1 MYKENNLIKVSRMA
15 VSIVNVKSSLYV
27 ITAKH
32 FTSLNFNKPLSILII
47 FL

>member
-1 MYKENNLIKVSRMA
+1 MYKENNLITVSRMA

-32 FTSLNFNKPLSILII
+32 FASLYCNKPLCILVI